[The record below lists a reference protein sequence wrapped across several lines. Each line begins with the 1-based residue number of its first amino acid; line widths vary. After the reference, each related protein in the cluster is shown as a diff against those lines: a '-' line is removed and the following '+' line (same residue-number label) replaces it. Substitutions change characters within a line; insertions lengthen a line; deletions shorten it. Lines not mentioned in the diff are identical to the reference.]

1 MSLQNNIYST
11 LKQLV
16 AVPSVTGT
24 EGENIICEKIYDVL
38 SGIPYFKKNQK
49 NYGLSTIDQ
58 DPLERKFI
66 WAIVNGKEES
76 KDTLILTGHIDV
88 VEADGFG
95 HLEPIAFDLEECT
108 KRITELNLDEEALRD
123 FLSGEWIFGRGTADM
138 KAGIATNIE
147 IIRELSEN
155 RNFKGNL
162 LFLGVPGEES
172 NSEGM
177 IASVPFLLDL
187 QEKEGYNY
195 VGAIVSECSIPKSE
209 GEKFKRIYIGTVGK
223 IMPLFFC
230 VGKETHVG
238 ESLKG
243 LNPNLLVSEI
253 NRILEANPDFC
264 DKVNDKITPPPMVL
278 KQTDLKEIYSVQSPL
293 FAISYYNLLT
303 LNKSEEELISE
314 LKDLA
319 FKAFSNIL
327 SDIKEKRERFLESCC
342 EEAQYIEVEPYVM
355 TYKDLIS
362 KVKEKEKNFEDYI
375 REKVKNWEKEKL
387 DSQTISINIV
397 KETYE
402 KYENKRPMIIVSFI
416 PPYYPHKH
424 LDGED
429 EKSRRFMDV
438 IEKTIQYAKE
448 NFDETIIKDDFFM
461 GISDLSYTGING
473 KQDLDNWASNIVG
486 YGINYD
492 LNLEALSKLNIP
504 GIVFG
509 GEGKDFHKSTERLN
523 VPYSLKVVPELY
535 KYIIHYILR

>member
-24 EGENIICEKIYDVL
+24 EGENIICDKIYDIL
-38 SGIPYFKKNQK
+38 SRIPYFKENQK

-123 FLSGEWIFGRGTADM
+123 FQSGEWIFGRGTADM

-177 IASVPFLLDL
+177 IASVPFLLNL

-264 DKVNDKITPPPMVL
+264 DNVNDKTTPPPMAL
-278 KQTDLKEIYSVQSPL
+278 KQMDLKELYSVQSPL
-293 FAISYYNLLT
+293 FAIAYYNLLT
-303 LNKSEEELISE
+303 LNRSEEELISN
-314 LKDLA
+314 LKELA
-319 FKAFSNIL
+319 FKAFNNVL
-327 SDIKEKRERFLESCC
+327 SDIKEKRKRFLENCC
-342 EEAQYIEVEPYVM
+342 EEIQYIEVEPYVM
-355 TYKDLIS
+355 TYKDLLS
-362 KVKEKEKNFEDYI
+362 KVKEKEKDFEDYI
-375 REKVKNWEKEKL
+375 REKVKNWKSQKL

-397 KETYE
+397 RETYE

-429 EKSRRFMDV
+429 ENSRRFMDV
-438 IEKTIQYAKE
+438 IEQTIQYAKK
-448 NFDETIIKDDFFM
+448 NFDETIIKDDYFM
-461 GISDLSYTGING
+461 GICDLSYTGIDS
-473 KQDLDNWASNIVG
+473 KQDLNNWASNIVG
-486 YGINYD
+486 YGITYD

-504 GIVFG
+504 GVVFG

-523 VPYSLKVVPELY
+523 IPYSLKIIPELY
-535 KYIIHYILR
+535 KYVIQCILR